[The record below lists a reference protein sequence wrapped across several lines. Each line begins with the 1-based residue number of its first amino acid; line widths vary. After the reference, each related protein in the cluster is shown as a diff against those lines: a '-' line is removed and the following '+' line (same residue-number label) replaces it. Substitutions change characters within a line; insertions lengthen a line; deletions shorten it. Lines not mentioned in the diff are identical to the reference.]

1 MLGAQQKAA
10 REGGLSMLQAVAKE
24 AGAPFAARR

>member
-1 MLGAQQKAA
+1 MEKKAA

-24 AGAPFAARR
+24 AGASFAARR